1 MHRQASSFL
10 AGSVVENGNTGKEV
24 TIHRLDANK
33 LAATITK
40 NGRRGCSSLHAD
52 DDIQVEANT
61 SERGKPLEKEW
72 AYTRDHQRLAL
83 MIACV
88 VCGPSEPQKA
98 VFSIL
103 KGRTATKS
111 SRRGGRMQ
119 HLTEQTQQLIAIFRT
134 GLQQASIGASE
145 DTLKKIAVWALAA
158 FDLKLEKNSSFSAS
172 NPATALRGLAYQ
184 LFLTTYI
191 FPPAQLESLHANG
204 ILVGPTGV
212 ASGPFTG
219 ERLPAIRFRFQGSK
233 GPGLDAGEPISSGT
247 LLGLYVGEFE
257 TFPDGRPASR
267 MVLKLTS
274 CHMING
280 SWAYCFGEENFERCM
295 AIPAL
300 FSYANAPGPGEASN
314 CKVDR
319 VKAKRYTEDS
329 INMVA
334 VPVFARGDMLA
345 GEPLYWDYDPEAG
358 SGMFI

>member
-1 MHRQASSFL
+1 
-10 AGSVVENGNTGKEV
+10 
-24 TIHRLDANK
+24 
-33 LAATITK
+33 
-40 NGRRGCSSLHAD
+40 
-52 DDIQVEANT
+52 
-61 SERGKPLEKEW
+61 
-72 AYTRDHQRLAL
+72 
-83 MIACV
+83 
-88 VCGPSEPQKA
+88 
-98 VFSIL
+98 
-103 KGRTATKS
+103 
-111 SRRGGRMQ
+111 
-119 HLTEQTQQLIAIFRT
+119 
-134 GLQQASIGASE
+134 
-145 DTLKKIAVWALAA
+145 
-158 FDLKLEKNSSFSAS
+158 
-172 NPATALRGLAYQ
+172 
-184 LFLTTYI
+184 
-191 FPPAQLESLHANG
+191 
-204 ILVGPTGV
+204 V

-300 FSYANAPGPGEASN
+300 FSYANAPGPGEAFN